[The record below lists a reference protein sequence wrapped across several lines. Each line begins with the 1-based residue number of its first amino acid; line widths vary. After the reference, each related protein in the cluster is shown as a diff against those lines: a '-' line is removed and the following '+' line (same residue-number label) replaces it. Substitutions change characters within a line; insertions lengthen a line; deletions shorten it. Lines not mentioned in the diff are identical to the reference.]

1 MSDIFKIIYL
11 DHTNNK
17 NMIVFFGE
25 KGGTNVNKLFTE
37 DKGNDLFEGLFSRVV
52 ATFCIDREGAV
63 GLIDNLIGEGLVW
76 NRFPITIK
84 EQGLRR

>member
-37 DKGNDLFEGLFSRVV
+37 DKGNDLFEGLFSKDQMDMIIKDNIDV
-52 ATFCIDREGAV
+52 TF
-63 GLIDNLIGEGLVW
+63 
-76 NRFPITIK
+76 
-84 EQGLRR
+84 